1 MKNKWI
7 LWIAAIA
14 IMACNLFHTDFSA
27 FRALSPSD
35 FWPVFAI
42 AVLSFL
48 IKTGVLSALFVGVRK
63 LLNRLCGKK

>member
-14 IMACNLFHTDFSA
+14 IMACNLFNTDFSA

-63 LLNRLCGKK
+63 LLNRLRGRK